1 MKKRIT
7 PLFAAGLVS
16 VALGAAGCSSS
27 PEKISAAYVSPIQYS
42 PYDCD
47 QIGMELIR
55 VNRKVVEV
63 SGVQKKAAD
72 RDALAMGVGLLLFW
86 PALFILAGSD
96 HSDELARLKG
106 EYEALETA
114 AIQKKCDIARQ
125 LQVARE
131 QRKRAME
138 LSKKKQEAQQKGLLD

>member
-1 MKKRIT
+1 
-7 PLFAAGLVS
+7 
-16 VALGAAGCSSS
+16 
-27 PEKISAAYVSPIQYS
+27 
-42 PYDCD
+42 
-47 QIGMELIR
+47 
-55 VNRKVVEV
+55 
-63 SGVQKKAAD
+63 
-72 RDALAMGVGLLLFW
+72 MGVGLLLFW